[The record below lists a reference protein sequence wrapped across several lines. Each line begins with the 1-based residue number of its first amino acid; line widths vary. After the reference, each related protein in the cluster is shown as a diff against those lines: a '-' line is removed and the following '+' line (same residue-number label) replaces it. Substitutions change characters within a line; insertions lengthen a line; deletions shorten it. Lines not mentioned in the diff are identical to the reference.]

1 MQQKMGDVVIKYL
14 LRDYSDIILIPSI
27 LDKIAV
33 SRTLAQIARLD
44 VLPVSI
50 ISIIIL
56 VRLL

>member
-1 MQQKMGDVVIKYL
+1 MGDVVIKYL
-14 LRDYSDIILIPSI
+14 LLDYSDIILIPSI

-44 VLPVSI
+44 VLPVSRLF

-56 VRLL
+56 VKLL